1 MIFFAPFRAW
11 GERRKS
17 MKDELVELIIHKF
30 GIYPETMIVKTRGVV
45 LHQLKYTDSGIV
57 VQLYTRKFGRLSF
70 LVRGMGRRKT
80 GKHNV
85 LFQPLFILDLE
96 MYYKES
102 REMQLIKEFSVSYSP
117 ADIFSDIKKTSVAI
131 FLGEVLTSI
140 LRQESPNEELFGFI
154 EDSIIYFD
162 KRIDNFANFHIA
174 FLAGLSSYLGFE
186 PGLRSEKDDLYFDMI
201 NGVFVTVPPLHGNYT
216 NREISDIL
224 AAFFPASYDKSMNIS
239 LTGAQR
245 NEVLELL
252 VKYYSIHLPGLK
264 KIRSLE
270 VLKEVFG

>member
-1 MIFFAPFRAW
+1 
-11 GERRKS
+11 
-17 MKDELVELIIHKF
+17 
-30 GIYPETMIVKTRGVV
+30 MIVKTRGIV
-45 LHQLKYTDSGIV
+45 LHQLKYNDSGIV

-70 LVRGMGRRKT
+70 LIRGMGSRNT

-96 MYYKES
+96 IYYKES
-102 REMQLIKEFSVSYSP
+102 REMQLIKEFSGSYSP

-140 LRQESPNEELFGFI
+140 LRQESPDEELFGFI

-162 KRIDNFANFHIA
+162 KRRDNFANFHIA

-186 PGLRSEKDDLYFDMI
+186 PGSRSTRNDLFFDMI
-201 NGVFVTVPPLHGNYT
+201 NGVFVTVPPLHDNYT
-216 NREISDIL
+216 NPAISDIL
-224 AAFFPASYDKSMNIS
+224 AAFFSTSYDKSMKIS
-239 LTGAQR
+239 LSGAQR
-245 NEVLELL
+245 NEVLEVLL
-252 VKYYSIHLPGLK
+252 RYYSIHLPGLK

-270 VLKEVFG
+270 ILKEVFE